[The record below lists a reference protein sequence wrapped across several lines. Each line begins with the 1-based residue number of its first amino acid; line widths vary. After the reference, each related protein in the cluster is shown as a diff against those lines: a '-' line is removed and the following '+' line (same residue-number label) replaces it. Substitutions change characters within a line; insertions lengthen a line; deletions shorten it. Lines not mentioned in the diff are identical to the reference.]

1 MNLPITS
8 RIKRS
13 PLMQTSEEDK
23 KKKNIPSTVDIGGSI
38 DGEDEI
44 IKGTKGTPPSSKIT
58 HEKAYANRG
67 PEYQSLSLDDYIT
80 VAKKHELYGTSG
92 SPGTPGTPNV
102 VVKGKGIDYDGT
114 AKIETKGDVLHSHEI
129 RDLSRGTKKVTKDVT
144 DTKRKIDK
152 TSRRQQKMI
161 DKYDTV
167 DPKTGK
173 KDGKIS
179 DEERSKMSTGFLGFG
194 NKQAKYDRLK
204 RRSEENT
211 SRLEINKAAVEHNK
225 ITRASGK
232 RAGTSD
238 VRTGERDMSMSELE
252 SNLGS
257 VKIQEAHLKKKAEIA
272 VKREAA
278 AESQK
283 ITTSSTEGSK
293 SDSDKAV
300 AGYAGQAANA
310 PKVGTTTVTPNY
322 NYGKFGRYPY
332 RMKGSMFNKK

>member
-8 RIKRS
+8 RMKRS

-23 KKKNIPSTVDIGGSI
+23 KKK
-38 DGEDEI
+38 
-44 IKGTKGTPPSSKIT
+44 KTPPKPLRKLKDPVTVPTYTSGGDK
-58 HEKAYANRG
+58 YN
-67 PEYQSLSLDDYIT
+67 IT
-80 VAKKHELYGTSG
+80 VEKGSNYHKAGGTMGGLRPVGPFNTKEEDFMWEGHSAPKSAPNKKTS
-92 SPGTPGTPNV
+92 TPF
-102 VVKGKGIDYDGT
+102 KGKGVDYDGT

-257 VKIQEAHLKKKAEIA
+257 VKIQEAHLKKKA
-272 VKREAA
+272 A

-283 ITTSSTEGSK
+283 ITTSSTKGSQ

>member
-1 MNLPITS
+1 
-8 RIKRS
+8 
-13 PLMQTSEEDK
+13 MQTSEEDK
-23 KKKNIPSTVDIGGSI
+23 KKK
-38 DGEDEI
+38 
-44 IKGTKGTPPSSKIT
+44 KTPPKPLRKLKDPVTVPTYTSGGDK
-58 HEKAYANRG
+58 YN
-67 PEYQSLSLDDYIT
+67 IT
-80 VAKKHELYGTSG
+80 VEKGSNYHKAGGTMGGLRPVGPFNTKEEDFMWEGHSAPKSAPNKKTS
-92 SPGTPGTPNV
+92 TPF
-102 VVKGKGIDYDGT
+102 KGKGVDYDGT

-167 DPKTGK
+167 DPETGE

-257 VKIQEAHLKKKAEIA
+257 VKIQEAHLKKNAE
-272 VKREAA
+272 

-283 ITTSSTEGSK
+283 ITTSSTKGSQ

-310 PKVGTTTVTPNY
+310 PKVGTTTVAPNY
-322 NYGKFGRYPY
+322 NYGQDTASKPLGSAVAMKRSPY